1 MRGTV
6 LVQAWFRDPSLSLP
20 PCSTKVGILQRPIAQ
35 EKETTLFTAPF
46 LASLLSP
53 LLTSLGHHR
62 VPVELCVLYSNFP
75 QLSILHMVVNI
86 RQC

>member
-20 PCSTKVGILQRPIAQ
+20 PCSTEVGILQRPIAQ
-35 EKETTLFTAPF
+35 EKETTLFTALF

-62 VPVELCVLYSNFP
+62 VHRNRKSLGSRMDVKKAS
-75 QLSILHMVVNI
+75 Q
-86 RQC
+86 